1 MNWQPIE
8 TCPRDGS
15 CFLVWVHAETHG
27 ENDEGF
33 PTVADNSYA
42 DIGWWRAGT
51 DPVLYGY
58 VDFGG
63 QNTHHVDE
71 PEYWMPLPPPPSWR
85 TASGE

>member
-33 PTVADNSYA
+33 PMDADNSYA

-51 DPVLYGY
+51 DPVPYGY

-71 PEYWMPLPPPPSWR
+71 PEYWMPLPPPPRWR